1 MLTHICI
8 IDLSLQSLKLNTI
21 KAIIFY
27 QKTPQP
33 KSCGVLYFRRATVYG
48 FSLIKYMY
56 TG

>member
-8 IDLSLQSLKLNTI
+8 IDLSLKSLKLYII

-27 QKTPQP
+27 QKTPQLN
-33 KSCGVLYFRRATVYG
+33 SCGVLYFISATVYG

>member
-27 QKTPQP
+27 QKTPQLLG
-33 KSCGVLYFRRATVYG
+33 CGVLYFRRATVYG